1 MRMVEIRLEEGDLIS
16 LLGYFYSLQIV
27 VIVRNALSL
36 SFNIIVMMNDQIKK
50 IKVLDLELDINNP
63 RFAELYN
70 EDLSQDAI
78 VNYLLKEE

>member
-1 MRMVEIRLEEGDLIS
+1 
-16 LLGYFYSLQIV
+16 
-27 VIVRNALSL
+27 
-36 SFNIIVMMNDQIKK
+36 MMNDQIKK

>member
-1 MRMVEIRLEEGDLIS
+1 MVEIRLEEGNFIS

-70 EDLSQDAI
+70 GDLSQHAI